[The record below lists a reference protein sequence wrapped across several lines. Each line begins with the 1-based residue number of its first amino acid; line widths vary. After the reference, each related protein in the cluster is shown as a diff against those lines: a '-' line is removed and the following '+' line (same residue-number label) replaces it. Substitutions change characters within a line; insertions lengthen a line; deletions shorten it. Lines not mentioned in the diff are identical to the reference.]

1 MARLRRIE
9 GNATA
14 ERLLDVT
21 LDLIDERGSS
31 RGVNLREIAKRAG
44 CAHTNAY
51 NYFYNLEELF
61 WYALARLLKRM
72 ELYMVEKVGLVYDS
86 DQYFENFILSQID
99 FSFEHPGWYRF
110 IWLEHISG
118 SPPRVV
124 MRYWEKITADF
135 VLVIFALSRKRL
147 TQKQCETVAQIIRG
161 YIHGEICSMLSGKM
175 YHGDRDRIQAKIIVN
190 AQTLLKALIAYF

>member
-1 MARLRRIE
+1 MVRLRRIE
-9 GNATA
+9 GNAMA
-14 ERLLDVT
+14 ERLLDCT

-72 ELYMVEKVGLVYDS
+72 ERYMVEKVGIVYDS
-86 DQYFENFILSQID
+86 DQYFEKFILSQID
-99 FSFEHPGWYRF
+99 FAFEHPGWYRF

-124 MRYWEKITADF
+124 TRYWEKISADF
-135 VLVIFALSRKRL
+135 VLVIFALSRKKL
-147 TQKQCETVAQIIRG
+147 SQQQSECVAQIIRG

-175 YHGDRDRIQAKIIVN
+175 HQGERDRMQSKIIEN
-190 AQTLLKALIAYF
+190 AQTLLKALSAYF

>member
-1 MARLRRIE
+1 MAKLRRIE

-21 LDLIDERGSS
+21 LELIDERGSS
-31 RGVNLREIAKRAG
+31 RGVNLRQIAKKAG

-51 NYFYNLEELF
+51 NYFTSLQELF

-72 ELYMVEKVGLVYDS
+72 ERYMVEKVGLVYDS
-86 DQYFENFILSQID
+86 DQYFERFIKSEID
-99 FSFEHPGWYRF
+99 FAFEHPGWYRF

-124 MRYWEKITADF
+124 MRYWEKIQADF
-135 VLVIFALSRKRL
+135 VLVIFALSRKKL
-147 TQKQCETVAQIIRG
+147 SQKQCESVARIIRG
-161 YIHGEICSMLSGKM
+161 YIHGEICSMLSGKK
-175 YHGDRDRIQAKIIVN
+175 YQGDRIHEQAAIISN
-190 AQTLLKALIAYF
+190 AQTLLKALIVHF

>member
-14 ERLLDVT
+14 ERLIDVT

-51 NYFYNLEELF
+51 NYFNSLEELF
-61 WYALARLLKRM
+61 WYALAWLLKRM
-72 ELYMVEKVGLVYDS
+72 ERYMVEKVGLVYDS
-86 DQYFENFILSQID
+86 DQYFEKFILSQID
-99 FSFEHPGWYRF
+99 FAFEHPGWYRF

-124 MRYWEKITADF
+124 MRYWEKIQADF
-135 VLVIFALSRKRL
+135 VLVIFALSRKKL
-147 TQKQCETVAQIIRG
+147 SQTQCVSVAQIIRG
-161 YIHGEICSMLSGKM
+161 YIHGEVCSMLSGKK
-175 YHGDRDRIQAKIIVN
+175 YKGERVQLQRNIIEN
-190 AQTLLKALIAYF
+190 AQTLLQALIAYF

>member
-1 MARLRRIE
+1 MPKLRRIE

-21 LDLIDERGSS
+21 LELIDKRGSS

-72 ELYMVEKVGLVYDS
+72 EKYMVEKVGLVYDS
-86 DQYFENFILSQID
+86 NQYFEKFILGQID
-99 FSFEHPGWYRF
+99 FAFEHPGWYRF

-124 MRYWEKITADF
+124 MQYWEKLQADF
-135 VLVIFALSRKRL
+135 ILVIFALSKKRL
-147 TQKQCETVAQIIRG
+147 SQAQSESVAEIIRG
-161 YIHGEICSMLSGKM
+161 YIHGEICSLLSGKN
-175 YHGDRDRIQAKIIVN
+175 YRSDREHIQSRIIKN
-190 AQTLLKALIAYF
+190 AETMLEALISFY